1 MRQRGIFERVVG
13 TGVWWIRFADGYGK
27 IRRERVGSK
36 SAAIKL
42 YQKRK
47 TQMLEGKK
55 LPENLRRE
63 TVLFSELA
71 ADALQYSKTHKT
83 SSRQDGYRM
92 KPLLEEFGKRAADDI
107 TSQELGNWLAAKAAE
122 NGWMPATVN
131 RFKALLSMTFRL
143 GIENKKV
150 TTNPAARS
158 LKRKVENNERVR
170 FLNQFS
176 PSETTDEESR
186 LRAVI
191 SADYPQHMAE
201 FDIALH
207 TGMRPSEQ
215 YGLTWDRVDLSR
227 RIVTIPKSK
236 NGTGRHIP
244 LNSVA
249 LAAFKLMQER
259 SGRDSVFVNMK
270 GVRLLG
276 YKHWFDPAVEKAGVR
291 DFTWYCLRHTFASR
305 LIMKGVDLRTVQE
318 LMGHKNIQM
327 TCRYAHLAPEHK
339 QAAVEKLCETATRE
353 DVPGSKAVR
362 RISTDTRTDTAL
374 LVAS

>member
-1 MRQRGIFERVVG
+1 MSVAIIINPLSGG
-13 TGVWWIRFADGYGK
+13 ASPSKG
-27 IRRERVGSK
+27 RRR
-36 SAAIKL
+36 A
-42 YQKRK
+42 
-47 TQMLEGKK
+47 
-55 LPENLRRE
+55 
-63 TVLFSELA
+63 ELA